1 MNMKRFKIK
10 KSFLGLLLIAVTYS
24 VSLSAC
30 ALQPRE
36 LKVEF
41 ESKDFTW
48 QGSPTPAPPGA
59 QCSQIGSLEIQILDG
74 IGKVLVTS
82 KLDSGQVHMLKT
94 EVGTGVWCQMT
105 TSLQIPKPN
114 GAYEV
119 KFISESEQTSEYF
132 TYEELSSRQWLLKV
146 INGPKL
152 KFDPP
157 K

>member
-1 MNMKRFKIK
+1 ML
-10 KSFLGLLLIAVTYS
+10 SLALVAS

-30 ALQPRE
+30 ALEPKE

-48 QGSPTPAPPGA
+48 LGSPTPAPLGA
-59 QCSQIGSLEIQILDG
+59 KCDQIGPLEIQILDG

-82 KLDSGQVHMLKT
+82 RLETGQVHMLKT
-94 EVGTGVWCQMT
+94 DVGTGIWCQMK
-105 TSLQIPKPN
+105 TSLLVPKPD
-114 GAYEV
+114 GAYEI
-119 KFISESEQTSEYF
+119 KFVTESQQTSEYF
-132 TYEELSSRQWLLKV
+132 TYQELASREWLLKV
-146 INGPKL
+146 INGATL